1 MTKISFQETRIQQLK
16 QSLEEEKSL
25 RESKVSSA
33 LAERKRVTK
42 SAEKEQAKLQE
53 VIKLNENEI
62 IQKQKRISELET
74 ELKEAEKIQTSILSL
89 MQKSKRT

>member
-1 MTKISFQETRIQQLK
+1 M
-16 QSLEEEKSL
+16 
-25 RESKVSSA
+25 SSA
-33 LAERKRVTK
+33 LAEQKRVVQ

-62 IQKQKRISELET
+62 IQKQKRISELEM

-89 MQKSKRT
+89 MQKSKRS

>member
-1 MTKISFQETRIQQLK
+1 M
-16 QSLEEEKSL
+16 
-25 RESKVSSA
+25 SSA
-33 LAERKRVTK
+33 LAEQKRIAQ

-53 VIKLNENEI
+53 VIKLNENDI

>member
-1 MTKISFQETRIQQLK
+1 M
-16 QSLEEEKSL
+16 
-25 RESKVSSA
+25 SSA
-33 LAERKRVTK
+33 LAEQKRVVQ

-89 MQKSKRT
+89 MQKSKRS

>member
-25 RESKVSSA
+25 RESQVSSA
-33 LAERKRVTK
+33 LAEQKRVTK
-42 SAEKEQAKLQE
+42 SAEKELAKLQE

-62 IQKQKRISELET
+62 IQKQKT
-74 ELKEAEKIQTSILSL
+74 EAR
-89 MQKSKRT
+89 M